1 MSTELI
7 SHPDKLLVTHLSE
20 VAKIATN
27 VLRGKSFNFS
37 LNFND
42 EIIDVTGII
51 PDLMYLAASFHD
63 LGKAT
68 SFFQAYIRNPEAE
81 HDKRKNHALISALFV
96 YFITVKH
103 LEKYEFDTTLKQLL
117 SVFVYS
123 AVKRH
128 HGKLDNLSNEIILE
142 PELQEL
148 LREQVNS
155 IDSGQITEIIE
166 ELLNDYKIGF
176 AWTDFVDFIKNASY
190 DEVFDDFS
198 FNILDDKYKEIDTK
212 TRFALFYLHQLIYST
227 LLYADK
233 NDVILKDSNTSI
245 KQSYV
250 IEKVDDFRDKNNFN
264 NPESEINKLKN
275 DAFFESSAYLKKAFQ
290 KDKHIYSV
298 TLPTGLGKTITAF
311 MLADK
316 LRKLAGFK
324 NSKIIINIPFTS
336 IIDQNF
342 EVYADILKT
351 NDTNILLKHHHL
363 ADPIYKSNENT
374 ADYYESKFLIETWQ
388 SDIVVTTFVQ
398 LLETILSCDK
408 TKLMKFVHLAN
419 SVILLDEIQTI
430 PYELWETI
438 RESFKILGEKFNI
451 YFILISA
458 TQPLI
463 FTPGKDIIELVPD
476 YKKYFYFFNRTKL
489 IINAKKNSFDS
500 FKTTITEYVIENP
513 NKDILVIVNT
523 KNAARE
529 TFKFICDEI
538 DTGNIETYFL
548 TTLITPFERKE
559 IINNRIKKNS
569 AKQKVII
576 STQLVEAGVDISVNT
591 VFRQI
596 APLDSIIQAAGR
608 ANRYNEKPEI
618 AEVFVFDIEELRK
631 ISGKIYGFD
640 LLLKTTNVLKG
651 YESVEEKD
659 YIQLIEKYFIE
670 VRKQS
675 DQTTNKLLTAIKE
688 LNFGQVDFE
697 LIENRKSESVFVQL
711 NTKAKR
717 IWKKYLEIHKNEDLT
732 PWERKAKFS
741 EIKSVFYDFVINVPI
756 PWNETAINFDSEKI
770 NNFYVSYFENPSKF
784 YSYSEDNL
792 SLNLGY
798 NTNIET
804 LCI

>member
-1 MSTELI
+1 MSNKLI
-7 SHPDKLLVTHLSE
+7 SHPDKPLIKHLSE
-20 VAKIATN
+20 VAKIASIILK
-27 VLRGKSFNFS
+27 VKKLNFS
-37 LNFND
+37 INFYD
-42 EIIDVTGII
+42 KTIDLASVV
-51 PDLMYLAASFHD
+51 PDLMYLSASFHD

-68 SFFQAYIRNPEAE
+68 SFFQAYICNPEAE

-96 YFITVKH
+96 YFITGKY
-103 LEKYEFDTTLKQLL
+103 LEKIEFDTTLKQLL

-155 IDSGQITEIIE
+155 IDTGQITEIIE
-166 ELLNDYKIGF
+166 ELLNDYKIDF

-198 FNILDDKYKEIDTK
+198 FDILDADYKELDSK
-212 TRFALFYLHQLIYST
+212 TRIFLFYIHQLIYSA

-233 NDVILKDSNTSI
+233 NDVILKDSNTLI
-245 KQSYV
+245 EQSDV
-250 IEKVDDFRDKNNFN
+250 VEKIDYFRDKNNFN
-264 NPESEINKLKN
+264 NPKTEINKLKN
-275 DAFFESSAYLKKAFQ
+275 KAFFESSRYLEQVFEKN
-290 KDKHIYSV
+290 KHIYSV

-316 LRKLAGFK
+316 MRKLAGFE
-324 NSKIIINIPFTS
+324 NSKIIVNIPFTS

-342 EVYADILKT
+342 EVYADILNT
-351 NDTNILLKHHHL
+351 YDTDVLLKHHHL
-363 ADPIYKSNENT
+363 AEPIYKTNENT

-419 SVILLDEIQTI
+419 SIILLDEIQTI

-438 RESFKILGEKFNI
+438 RETFKILGEKFNI

-463 FTPGKDIIELVPD
+463 FTPNEDIFELVPD
-476 YKKYFYFFNRTKL
+476 YKKYFHFFNRTKL
-489 IINAKKNSFDS
+489 NINANKISFED
-500 FKTTITEYVIENP
+500 FKTTLTEYIIENP
-513 NKDILVIVNT
+513 NKDVLVIVNT

-529 TFKFICDEI
+529 TFEFICDEI

-548 TTLITPFERKE
+548 TTLITPYERKE
-559 IINNRIKKNS
+559 IINNRIKKDS
-569 AKQKVII
+569 TKQKVII

-608 ANRYNEKPEI
+608 ANRYNEKHEI
-618 AEVFVFDIEELRK
+618 AEVFVFDIEEIRK
-631 ISGKIYGFD
+631 ISGKIYGSD
-640 LLLKTTNVLKG
+640 LLLKTANVLKDF
-651 YESVEEKD
+651 EVVEEKD
-659 YIQLIEKYFIE
+659 YIQLIEKYFVE

-675 DQTTNKLLTAIKE
+675 DQTSNKLLTAIKK

-697 LIENRKSESVFVQL
+697 LIENRKSESVFIQL
-711 NTKAKR
+711 NTYAKK
-717 IWKKYLEIHKNEDLT
+717 IWEKYLEIYNNKNLT
-732 PWERKAKFS
+732 SWERKAKFS

-770 NNFYVSYFENPSKF
+770 NNFYVSNLENPSRF
-784 YSYSEDNL
+784 YSYSKN
-792 SLNLGY
+792 NFKINTGY
-798 NTNIET
+798 NSEIET
-804 LCI
+804 ICL